1 MFIAQRTSSYEK
13 TDYEV
18 VKADSAVD
26 LELRFLPLHPANSRG
41 NATNRS
47 AIGFAS
53 LARLWWPLNGSWS
66 APSH

>member
-1 MFIAQRTSSYEK
+1 MFIVQRK
-13 TDYEV
+13 LVLRKADYEV

-26 LELRFLPLHPANSRG
+26 LELRFLPLHPANSQG

>member
-26 LELRFLPLHPANSRG
+26 LELRFLPLHPANSRVTPPTG
-41 NATNRS
+41 
-47 AIGFAS
+47 
-53 LARLWWPLNGSWS
+53 ARLVSRLRQDYGGL
-66 APSH
+66 